1 MYLRNSLFFLL
12 LCSCGF
18 VFCFGLNE
26 SCICQSFFSKRE
38 VISSSHNKQVYCSYH
53 ARQGNRFLQKICNF
67 RQATHDFVS
76 NSYWNCRQLPS
87 RSGESIPV
95 LYVQGYL
102 MNHTQQHAVVNISW
116 EREWQ
121 LFLSR
126 AQGAEESYLTV
137 FLVKFIVQL

>member
-1 MYLRNSLFFLL
+1 M
-12 LCSCGF
+12 LCACGF

-53 ARQGNRFLQKICNF
+53 ARQGNRFLQKICKF
-67 RQATHDFVS
+67 RQATHNFVS
-76 NSYWNCRQLPS
+76 NSYRNCRQLPE
-87 RSGESIPV
+87 RCGESIPV

-102 MNHTQQHAVVNISW
+102 MNHTQRHAVVNISR

-126 AQGAEESYLTV
+126 VLRFDPVSEKLSLTDYV
-137 FLVKFIVQL
+137 LVS